1 MARLL
6 FESAGKACALHGSI
20 FIGVGAPDKP
30 ALRLQSMTSARVTVL
45 GKSAVK
51 ERTGLFYPGAPLEL
65 TIRLADPVVRCLLL
79 RPYAYKHLART
90 NEAIGVL
97 EASKLV
103 LDFRPDRWAF
113 CFRHTRQHLV

>member
-1 MARLL
+1 MKTLRI
-6 FESAGKACALHGSI
+6 SAGKCRLFAALKC
-20 FIGVGAPDKP
+20 IGNVPLFRSWERG
-30 ALRLQSMTSARVTVL
+30 
-45 GKSAVK
+45 AVK

-113 CFRHTRQHLV
+113 CFRHTREHLV